1 MDTNSDTE
9 KLMESLS
16 ETKKQLEAYRS
27 KGQVVVGAID
37 SLDRLEEFVADPT
50 GGNVRDAIK
59 IARELNEEVETL
71 KDFAPSIEGTIAQT
85 FQWLEERFMEEAHVV
100 EGRVEMT
107 PVEAEGFILDI
118 GGGGEG
124 IIGRLNGR
132 DVVAIDL
139 SIRELEETENE
150 SLKLVMDAADLKFL
164 PSSFAATTSFFTLLY
179 VDREKQEKVFSE
191 VHRVLEEGGRFL
203 IWDVA
208 IPERVEGKS
217 FFLVRLEITLPDEKV
232 DAGYGVSLVHQDI
245 EYFKGLAGKTG
256 FKVAD
261 EWCRGELFHLELV
274 KG

>member
-1 MDTNSDTE
+1 MNANSDTE
-9 KLMESLS
+9 RLGESLS
-16 ETKKQLEAYRS
+16 ETKRQLEAYRS
-27 KGQVVVGAID
+27 KGRVVVDAID
-37 SLDRLEEFVADPT
+37 SLDRLVEFVADPT
-50 GGNVRDAIK
+50 GGNVRDVIK

-71 KDFAPSIEGTIAQT
+71 KGFTTSIEDTIAQT

-107 PVEAEGFILDI
+107 PVKAEGFILDI

-179 VDREKQEKVFSE
+179 VDREKQEKVFNE

>member
-1 MDTNSDTE
+1 MNANSDTE
-9 KLMESLS
+9 RLGESLS
-16 ETKKQLEAYRS
+16 ETKRQLEAYRS
-27 KGQVVVGAID
+27 KGQVVVDAID

-59 IARELNEEVETL
+59 IARGLNEEVETL
-71 KDFAPSIEGTIAQT
+71 KGFTTSIEGTIAQT
-85 FQWLEERFMEEAHVV
+85 FQWLEERFMAEAHVV

-217 FFLVRLEITLPDEKV
+217 FFLVRLEIALPDEKV
-232 DAGYGVSLVHQDI
+232 DSGYGVPLVHQDI

>member
-1 MDTNSDTE
+1 VNANSDTE
-9 KLMESLS
+9 RLGESLS
-16 ETKKQLEAYRS
+16 ETKRQLEAYRS
-27 KGQVVVGAID
+27 KGQVVVDAID

-59 IARELNEEVETL
+59 IARGLNEEVETL
-71 KDFAPSIEGTIAQT
+71 KGFTTSIEGTIAQT
-85 FQWLEERFMEEAHVV
+85 FRWLEERFMEEAHVV

-208 IPERVEGKS
+208 IPETVEGKS

-232 DAGYGVSLVHQDI
+232 DSGYGVPLVHQDI
-245 EYFKGLAGKTG
+245 EHFKGLARKTG
-256 FKVAD
+256 FRVAD
-261 EWCRGELFHLELV
+261 EWRSGKLFHIELV
-274 KG
+274 K